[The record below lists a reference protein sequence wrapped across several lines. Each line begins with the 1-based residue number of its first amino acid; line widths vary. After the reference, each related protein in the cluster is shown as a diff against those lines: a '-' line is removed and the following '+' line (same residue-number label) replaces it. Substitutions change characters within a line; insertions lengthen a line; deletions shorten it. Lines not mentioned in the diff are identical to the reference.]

1 MALNR
6 PPNSAPDSRNLGQ
19 SHQVAVVILN
29 WNAAEDTIRCV
40 HTLERWQQVRPRI
53 WVVDN
58 ASQGDDVARI
68 TAACADV
75 TVLANQTNAGFAGG
89 TNRGMAAALAAAD
102 CPILLLNN
110 DATLTDANAAHL
122 LATLSARPDAGIV
135 GPLLFTQ
142 RERRLIAAGSRNPVL
157 HHKNLLPAPLSST
170 DAYPVDYISGSVAL
184 IRPELLHKVGLLDE
198 AYFFTMELADLSVRA
213 RAAGY
218 RTLVAPGAEATH
230 DLQRSAGLR
239 STLYTYY
246 IVRNRFRYIRKFYR
260 LAALPLT
267 LVWLLYG
274 VLLSAKLRV
283 SGDAA
288 SGRAVWLGT
297 SDGVRGRWGGQND
310 RVLAACRPG
319 TQGARQ
325 P

>member
-6 PPNSAPDSRNLGQ
+6 PPNSAPDSRKLDQ
-19 SHQVAVVILN
+19 ADQVAVVILN
-29 WNAAEDTIRCV
+29 WNAADDTIRCV
-40 HTLERWQQVRPRI
+40 HTLERWQQVRPLI

-58 ASQGDDVARI
+58 ASQGDDVAQI

-75 TVLANQTNAGFAGG
+75 TVLANRTNTGFAGG
-89 TNRGMAAALAAAD
+89 TNRGMAAALAATD
-102 CPILLLNN
+102 CPLLLLNN

-122 LATLSARPDAGIV
+122 LATLAARPDAGIV

-218 RTLVAPGAEATH
+218 RTLVEPGAEATH
-230 DLQRSAGLR
+230 DLQRSVSLR

-260 LAALPLT
+260 RAALPLT

-283 SGDAA
+283 SGYPA

-319 TQGARQ
+319 ARQ

>member
-1 MALNR
+1 LNR
-6 PPNSAPDSRNLGQ
+6 APVNPPDASNFDQPGQ
-19 SHQVAVVILN
+19 IAVVILN
-29 WNAAEDTIRCV
+29 WNAADDTIRCV
-40 HTLERWQQVRPRI
+40 RTLERWQQVRPLI

-68 TAACADV
+68 TAACAHV
-75 TVLANQTNAGFAGG
+75 TLLANQTNAGFAGG
-89 TNRGMAAALAAAD
+89 TNRGLAAALAATD

-110 DATLTDANAAHL
+110 DATLTDANAARL
-122 LATLSARPDAGIV
+122 LTTLAARPDAGIV
-135 GPLLFTQ
+135 GPLLYTQ
-142 RERRLIAAGSRNPVL
+142 QKRRLIAAGSRNPVL

-184 IRPELLHKVGLLDE
+184 IRPALLHQVGLLDE

-218 RTLVAPGAEATH
+218 QTLVEPGAEATH
-230 DLQRSAGLR
+230 DLQRSASLR

-246 IVRNRFRYIRKFYR
+246 IIRNRFRYIRKFYHR
-260 LAALPLT
+260 AAPPLT

-274 VLLSAKLRV
+274 VLLSRKLHLN
-283 SGDAA
+283 GDPA

-297 SDGVRGRWGGQND
+297 SDGVRGRWGGQNG

-319 TQGARQ
+319 AQGAVQ